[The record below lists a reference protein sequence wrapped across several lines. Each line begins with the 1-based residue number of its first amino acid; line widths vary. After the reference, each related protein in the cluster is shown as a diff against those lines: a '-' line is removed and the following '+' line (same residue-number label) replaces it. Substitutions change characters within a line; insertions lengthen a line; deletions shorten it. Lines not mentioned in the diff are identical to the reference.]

1 MKILIVDGDPGSAAA
16 IAEGLGKIGWPGAG
30 HAADSNSAVDWM
42 NQHGGCDVLVA
53 DIFLQPSDGFTLRE
67 TIQPHLPAMKTI
79 FLSAHDVSA
88 YADRLAGCDLLA
100 KPVSVE
106 GIAEVLKRLGFPPAQ
121 APAPAVAAV
130 APAPV
135 ATPVASPVAVATPRP
150 VAKAAAGTPAPA
162 APKPVARVAAA
173 APSEAKTVA
182 PPKAAVPAAPRAVPS
197 ARPSMAAATAASAP
211 KAKVPA
217 VKAANVSQSLS
228 LGSEIEMPPDELV
241 GQTIGHYEIEARIG
255 TSSMGGIYRA
265 RQTTVA
271 RYVRFYA
278 LDRQLAAD
286 SSAVERFLANASAKA
301 KAAHPLVIAVY
312 EAGESHGTYFY
323 SCEYVPCR
331 SVAQIRETGG
341 SIDEA
346 TGIEVLKATA
356 AVLGAFGREKIEHDL
371 ITENAILIGPQNR
384 PRIANI
390 ACSRVATP
398 FDTAA
403 EMRRVGEIV
412 LCALRPPPSA
422 PISHALAAT
431 LTDPARIPASWAA
444 FEQMISASEP
454 KAAPTDAY
462 KLDAQERAAVRMVEE
477 ARKRQKKSML
487 VNTAVSLSLLAVALF
502 TIYYF
507 VLRPKSAAMRPLD
520 GMVEIPAGE
529 FIYQDGE
536 KVTLPKFYISEYEVT
551 IGQYAQFLDFL
562 EKNPDKAD
570 SFAHPKQPKGK
581 SHVPVGWADMK
592 ELNPPMPG
600 YYARAK
606 QWGAYQSA
614 ALDVNSPVFGVDW
627 FDAYAYAKWKG
638 QRLPTEQEWEKAAR
652 GTDGRKFPW
661 GNEEN
666 PTRANTGIDLS
677 PNPKEGGDKDGFKRW
692 SPVDAKK
699 GDKSPFG
706 VFDAA
711 GNVSEWTATYASTP
725 DSGGDQMPVIRG
737 GNWKNQDPSVTRRV
751 VKLLDLQQ
759 DDALGFRTASDTP
772 PGK

>member
-1 MKILIVDGDPGSAAA
+1 
-16 IAEGLGKIGWPGAG
+16 
-30 HAADSNSAVDWM
+30 
-42 NQHGGCDVLVA
+42 
-53 DIFLQPSDGFTLRE
+53 
-67 TIQPHLPAMKTI
+67 
-79 FLSAHDVSA
+79 
-88 YADRLAGCDLLA
+88 
-100 KPVSVE
+100 
-106 GIAEVLKRLGFPPAQ
+106 
-121 APAPAVAAV
+121 
-130 APAPV
+130 
-135 ATPVASPVAVATPRP
+135 
-150 VAKAAAGTPAPA
+150 
-162 APKPVARVAAA
+162 
-173 APSEAKTVA
+173 
-182 PPKAAVPAAPRAVPS
+182 
-197 ARPSMAAATAASAP
+197 
-211 KAKVPA
+211 
-217 VKAANVSQSLS
+217 
-228 LGSEIEMPPDELV
+228 
-241 GQTIGHYEIEARIG
+241 
-255 TSSMGGIYRA
+255 
-265 RQTTVA
+265 
-271 RYVRFYA
+271 
-278 LDRQLAAD
+278 
-286 SSAVERFLANASAKA
+286 
-301 KAAHPLVIAVY
+301 
-312 EAGESHGTYFY
+312 
-323 SCEYVPCR
+323 VPCR

-341 SIDEA
+341 VIDEA
-346 TGIEVLKATA
+346 TGIEVLKAAA

-390 ACSRVATP
+390 ACSKVKTP

-412 LCALRPPPSA
+412 LGTLRPAPSA

-444 FEQMISASEP
+444 FEQMIAASQP
-454 KAAPTDAY
+454 KAAPADAY

-477 ARKRQKKSML
+477 AKKRQKKSIL
-487 VNTAVSLSLLAVALF
+487 VNTAVSLSLLTVALV
-502 TIYYF
+502 TIYFF
-507 VLRPKSAAMRPLD
+507 VLRPKSADMRPLD
-520 GMVEIPAGE
+520 GMVEIPAGD
-529 FIYQDGE
+529 FIYRDGE
-536 KVTLPKFYISEYEVT
+536 KVSLPKFYISEYEVT

-562 EKNPDKAD
+562 EKNPDKAE

-606 QWGAYQSA
+606 RWGAYQSA

-699 GDKSPFG
+699 GDKSPYG
-706 VFDAA
+706 VFDTA
-711 GNVSEWTATYASTP
+711 GNVSEWTATYAATP

-737 GNWKNQDPSVTRRV
+737 GNWKNQDPSITRRV
-751 VKLLDLQQ
+751 VKLMDLQQ

>member
-1 MKILIVDGDPGSAAA
+1 
-16 IAEGLGKIGWPGAG
+16 
-30 HAADSNSAVDWM
+30 
-42 NQHGGCDVLVA
+42 
-53 DIFLQPSDGFTLRE
+53 
-67 TIQPHLPAMKTI
+67 
-79 FLSAHDVSA
+79 
-88 YADRLAGCDLLA
+88 
-100 KPVSVE
+100 
-106 GIAEVLKRLGFPPAQ
+106 
-121 APAPAVAAV
+121 
-130 APAPV
+130 
-135 ATPVASPVAVATPRP
+135 
-150 VAKAAAGTPAPA
+150 
-162 APKPVARVAAA
+162 
-173 APSEAKTVA
+173 
-182 PPKAAVPAAPRAVPS
+182 
-197 ARPSMAAATAASAP
+197 
-211 KAKVPA
+211 
-217 VKAANVSQSLS
+217 
-228 LGSEIEMPPDELV
+228 MPPDELV

-286 SSAVERFLANASAKA
+286 SSAVESFLANASAKA

-312 EAGESHGTYFY
+312 EAGEGNGTYFY

-341 SIDEA
+341 VIDEA
-346 TGIEVLKATA
+346 TGIEVLKAAA

-390 ACSRVATP
+390 ACSKVKTP

-412 LCALRPPPSA
+412 LGTLRPAPSA

-444 FEQMISASEP
+444 FEQMIAASQP
-454 KAAPTDAY
+454 KAAPADAY

-477 ARKRQKKSML
+477 AKKRQKKSIL
-487 VNTAVSLSLLAVALF
+487 VNTAVSLSLLTVALV
-502 TIYYF
+502 TIYFF
-507 VLRPKSAAMRPLD
+507 VLRPKSADMRPLD
-520 GMVEIPAGE
+520 GMVEIPAGD
-529 FIYQDGE
+529 FIYRDGE
-536 KVTLPKFYISEYEVT
+536 KVSLPKFYISEYEVT

-562 EKNPDKAD
+562 EKNPDKAE

-606 QWGAYQSA
+606 RWGAYQSA

-699 GDKSPFG
+699 GDKSPYG
-706 VFDAA
+706 VFDTA
-711 GNVSEWTATYASTP
+711 GNVSEWTATYAATP

-737 GNWKNQDPSVTRRV
+737 GNWKNQDPSITRRV
-751 VKLLDLQQ
+751 VKLMDLQQ